1 MAIYYYYNTYDSKYE
16 IISEER
22 FNKFVSMRKVD
33 PSVPLF
39 YVKDMNGL
47 INDLLNHFGMGILV
61 LFLVGIIL
69 SIIFSNSFGLFIP
82 FIGWLL
88 FGGFRSLVNFLEDF
102 HLYNNFNKKLNSKF
116 NSFDSYDEYKN
127 FVKFEKL

>member
-22 FNKFVSMRKVD
+22 FNKFVSMRKID
-33 PSVPLF
+33 PGVPLF
-39 YVKDMNGL
+39 YVKDINGL
-47 INDLLNHFGMGILV
+47 INDLLNHFGKGILV

-69 SIIFSNSFGLFIP
+69 AIIFSNSFGLFIP